1 MGPRLSPAGGKDVYG
16 RPMRSSLIFAASALL
31 AIAACGPGEAQDS
44 SAPAV
49 AADGGPVETR
59 TANAPDQ
66 KPAFAGQTRAP
77 LKAAGVDYQ
86 VQVVAKGL
94 DHPWAI
100 AFLPDGSAL
109 VTERAGRLRILA
121 KDGKLSPAVAGLPA
135 VDANGQGGLLG
146 LAIDPHYANNGLVY
160 WSYAEP
166 RDGGNGTAVARGKL
180 VPGATPKLE
189 NVQVIWRQTPTLAS
203 SLHFGGRL
211 VFARDGNLFVTTG
224 ERSIIE
230 GRMQAQR
237 LDGTLGK
244 VVRIKPDGSIPAD
257 NPYVG
262 QAGAKPEIWSIGHR
276 NLQAAAINPKTGE
289 LWTVEHGAKGG
300 DELNIP
306 RAGKNYGWPSITYGE
321 EYSGKPI
328 GDGIT
333 AKEGLEQPIY
343 YWDPVIAPSGMAF
356 YQADLFPAWKGSLL
370 VGALKE
376 HHIARL
382 TLDGDKVV
390 GEERIAV
397 DFGERIRDV
406 VVGPDGAVWA
416 VTDED
421 DGKVIRIAPK
431 G

>member
-1 MGPRLSPAGGKDVYG
+1 
-16 RPMRSSLIFAASALL
+16 MRSSLIFAASALL

-44 SAPAV
+44 AAPAV
-49 AADGGPVETR
+49 TADGGPVETR
-59 TANAPDQ
+59 AANAPDQ

-77 LKAAGVDYQ
+77 LKAAGVAYQ

-100 AFLPDGSAL
+100 AFLPDGSPL
-109 VTERAGRLRILA
+109 VTERAGRLRLLA
-121 KDGKLSPAVAGLPA
+121 KDGTLSPAVAGLPA

-146 LAIDPHYANNGLVY
+146 LAVDPHYAHNGLVY

-166 RDGGNGTAVARGKL
+166 RDGGNGTSVARGKL
-180 VPGATPKLE
+180 VPGPTPKVE
-189 NVQVIWRQTPTLAS
+189 SVQVIWRQTPALAS
-203 SLHFGGRL
+203 PLHFGGRL

-224 ERSIIE
+224 ERSIPE
-230 GRMQAQR
+230 GRAQAQR

-244 VVRIKPDGSIPAD
+244 VIRIKPDGSIPEG
-257 NPYVG
+257 NPFAG
-262 QAGAKPEIWSIGHR
+262 QTGAKPEIWSIGHR

-306 RAGKNYGWPSITYGE
+306 RAGKNYGWPTITYGE

-356 YQADLFPAWKGSLL
+356 YTADLFPAWKGSLL
-370 VGALKE
+370 VGSMKE

-390 GEERIAV
+390 GEERLLTE
-397 DFGERIRDV
+397 FGERIRDV

-416 VTDED
+416 VTDEE
-421 DGKVIRIAPK
+421 DGKVLRITPK